1 MIQVDCDLLYH
12 PAVVGV
18 NSYIGR
24 GSIGGKAAVFGGQVI
39 GQALIA
45 ACKTVQEADPDFYL
59 HSLHCYFVS
68 PTLYNVDILYGVQQ
82 IRESK
87 SFSSYMVD
95 VSQTGGTTCKC
106 MVSFDKP
113 EVGNNAFDYAS
124 RSMPIVAHP
133 DRPDDQVESDRTQ
146 LVDINE
152 FPRFR
157 SLFPGT
163 KIFMCFSVQEIAD
176 MSARRPTPAK

>member
-1 MIQVDCDLLYH
+1 M
-12 PAVVGV
+12 AV
-18 NSYIGR
+18 Y
-24 GSIGGKAAVFGGQVI
+24 GGQVI

-45 ACKTVQEADPDFYL
+45 ACKTAQEADPDFQL

-68 PTLYNVDILYGVQQ
+68 PTLYDVDILYGVEQ

-87 SFSSYMVD
+87 SFSSYIVD

-113 EVGNNAFDYAS
+113 EVKNNAFDYAS
-124 RSMPIVAHP
+124 RSIPIVAHP
-133 DRPDDQVESDRTQ
+133 DRPDDLVESDCTQ
-146 LVDINE
+146 LVDVNE
-152 FPRFR
+152 LPRYH

-163 KIFMCFSVQEIAD
+163 KIFMCFSVQEMVD
-176 MSARRPTPAK
+176 MLAKRPTPPK